1 MPARIN
7 PHNPYTVTCHASKPL
22 CQTDAHWDEMPD
34 DTQGIVSHYV
44 DIERQRRRLLRFS
57 FRAAAVAA
65 PHSLQFL
72 RALFQLRTAL
82 QQALPPV
89 LPGLAAGVQRP
100 RATHEQVARVEE
112 QARLLFD
119 TVFQLD
125 AADDVNVHRFQWA
138 RVHLRL
144 VQLHFVP
151 GEGHASWL
159 RRHDHGYI
167 AYFRAARE
175 GPAEEPAEGRRTR
188 HQLRVLLPMYA
199 PPPGLEN
206 FTHLFD
212 IAGGPAVHLAYMGFL
227 LFRTFDD
234 ARGSLRLRR
243 EQAAAALPAA
253 AAPPAPAPA
262 AP

>member
-7 PHNPYTVTCHASKPL
+7 PLNPYTVTCHASKPL
-22 CQTDAHWDEMPD
+22 WQTDAEWDELPD
-34 DTQGIVSHYV
+34 DTQGIVSSYV

-57 FRAAAVAA
+57 FRASPVAA

-72 RALFQLRTAL
+72 RALLQLRTAL
-82 QQALPPV
+82 EQAHPPV
-89 LPGLAAGVQRP
+89 LHAGAQRT
-100 RATHEQVARVEE
+100 RATLEQVARVEE

-125 AADDVNVHRFQWA
+125 AADDVNVQRFEWA
-138 RVHLRL
+138 RVRWRL
-144 VQLHFVP
+144 VQLQFVP
-151 GEGHASWL
+151 GQGHASWL
-159 RRHDHGYI
+159 GPHDHGYI

-175 GPAEEPAEGRRTR
+175 GPAGLAEEPAEGRRTR

-206 FTHLFD
+206 FTHLFN

-227 LFRTFDD
+227 RFSTFND

-243 EQAAAALPAA
+243 EQAAA
-253 AAPPAPAPA
+253 
-262 AP
+262 